1 MFKIEYIMLNEKD
14 KYEFFNNST
23 YIYGTNNVGKTLFYK
38 TLYYILGTSEETIW
52 NEIGM
57 ENVNEI
63 YCKVSNHVSMLFLK
77 RNKDHKL
84 FYKRSELDDYLPV
97 DRDVYVAEIQK
108 LIHHDSI
115 LENNY
120 LNSVEEKLSY
130 RGWAY
135 LNFIDEHSLGNI
147 SPIITTAN
155 DVKSFKRIHR
165 QMDFIFDYENLV
177 KLNKLLDEKELI
189 EEQLK
194 EHKTNKEKYDHLIEL
209 INHYLTK
216 LNISN
221 DGKIE
226 DKEKRFNIYLKNSE
240 EKYDEVMIKN
250 NKELTYLLKAS
261 AYLEEQIKID
271 SAYDNQNFL
280 VNTKNKKIK
289 LLLESLETALQ
300 GKEQYSNYMNDIKE
314 ILTKNEMVIDLISL
328 KDYASS
334 IKYLKDKK
342 NVIDKQISLLENSIK
357 ENTPEDIIKYVNNL
371 KTYFDEIKLIPN
383 FDEYT
388 TLSESL
394 KSKNEEISDLKKILG
409 NYNSS
414 SINKFLTSRYL
425 SIPIKTDYVEEDKKT
440 DKFEMRFLPS
450 TLSINAY
457 REEKINDKKILT
469 HYYPGSKA
477 RFTCWQLLGYISLY
491 SYIIDKFG
499 GFPILPLLVIDGFN
513 EPFDDK
519 SDKYKGL
526 VDYFSNLCNK
536 MNIQLIIMATRNDI
550 NYDNVNYIDLSKGFN
565 SSRKSN

>member
-1 MFKIEYIMLNEKD
+1 MK
-14 KYEFFNNST
+14 
-23 YIYGTNNVGKTLFYK
+23 
-38 TLYYILGTSEETIW
+38 
-52 NEIGM
+52 
-57 ENVNEI
+57 
-63 YCKVSNHVSMLFLK
+63 
-77 RNKDHKL
+77 
-84 FYKRSELDDYLPV
+84 
-97 DRDVYVAEIQK
+97 
-108 LIHHDSI
+108 
-115 LENNY
+115 
-120 LNSVEEKLSY
+120 
-130 RGWAY
+130 
-135 LNFIDEHSLGNI
+135 
-147 SPIITTAN
+147 
-155 DVKSFKRIHR
+155 
-165 QMDFIFDYENLV
+165 
-177 KLNKLLDEKELI
+177 
-189 EEQLK
+189 
-194 EHKTNKEKYDHLIEL
+194 
-209 INHYLTK
+209 
-216 LNISN
+216 
-221 DGKIE
+221 
-226 DKEKRFNIYLKNSE
+226 YLK
-240 EKYDEVMIKN
+240 
-250 NKELTYLLKAS
+250 
-261 AYLEEQIKID
+261 YLEEQIKID
-271 SAYDNQNFL
+271 SVYENQNSL

-314 ILTKNEMVIDLISL
+314 ILTKNEMVIDVISL

-342 NVIDKQISLLENSIK
+342 YVIDKQISLLENSIK

-394 KSKNEEISDLKKILG
+394 KSKNEKISDLKKILG

-425 SIPIKTDYVEEDKKT
+425 SIPVKTDYVEEDKKM

-477 RFTCWQLLGYISLY
+477 RFTCWQLLGYLSLY

-536 MNIQLIIMATRNDI
+536 TNIQLIIMATRNDI
-550 NYDNVNYIDLSKGFN
+550 NYDNINYIDLSKGFN
-565 SSRKSN
+565 SLRKSKCECECECE

>member
-14 KYEFFNNST
+14 KYEFSNNST

-63 YCKVSNHVSMLFLK
+63 YCKISNDDSILFLK
-77 RNKDHKL
+77 RNEDHKL

-135 LNFIDEHSLGNI
+135 LNFIDEHSLGSI
-147 SPIITTAN
+147 SPIISIAN

-177 KLNKLLDEKELI
+177 KLNKLLDEKEVI

-194 EHKTNKEKYDHLIEL
+194 DHKANKEKYDHLLEL
-209 INHYLTK
+209 INHYLIK
-216 LNISN
+216 LNILN
-221 DGKIE
+221 DGEIE
-226 DKEKRFNIYLKNSE
+226 DKEKRFNIYLNE
-240 EKYDEVMIKN
+240 LGEKYDEIMVKN

-271 SAYDNQNFL
+271 SVYENQNSL

-289 LLLESLETALQ
+289 LLLESLEMALQ
-300 GKEQYSNYMNDIKE
+300 DREQYSNYLKNIKE
-314 ILTKNEMVIDLISL
+314 ILTKNEMVTDVISL

-334 IKYLKDKK
+334 IKYLKEKK
-342 NVIDKQISLLENSIK
+342 SIIDKQITLLKNAIK

-383 FDEYT
+383 FNEYT

-394 KSKNEEISDLKKILG
+394 KSKNEEISDINKILG
-409 NYNSS
+409 NYNSNI
-414 SINKFLTSRYL
+414 INKFLTSSYL
-425 SIPIKTDYVEEDKKT
+425 SIPVKTEYVEEDKKM
-440 DKFEMRFLPS
+440 DKFEIRFLPS

-457 REEKINDKKILT
+457 REEIINDKKILT

-526 VDYFSNLCNK
+526 VDYISSICNK

-550 NYDNVNYIDLSKGFN
+550 NYNNVNYIDLSKGFN

>member
-14 KYEFFNNST
+14 KYEFSSNST

-52 NEIGM
+52 NEVGM

-63 YCKVSNHVSMLFLK
+63 YCKVSNDVSVLFLK

-130 RGWAY
+130 RGWSY

-147 SPIITTAN
+147 SPIISMAN
-155 DVKSFKRIHR
+155 DVKGFKRIHK
-165 QMDFIFDYENLV
+165 QMDFIFDYDNLI
-177 KLNKLLDEKELI
+177 KLNKLLEEKELI

-194 EHKTNKEKYDHLIEL
+194 NHKANKEKYDHLIEL

-226 DKEKRFNIYLKNSE
+226 DKEKRFNIYLNNSE
-240 EKYDEVMIKN
+240 EKYDEVMVKN

-271 SAYDNQNFL
+271 SVYDNQNYL

-314 ILTKNEMVIDLISL
+314 ILTKNEMVIDVISL

-357 ENTPEDIIKYVNNL
+357 ENVPEDIIKYVNNL
-371 KTYFDEIKLIPN
+371 KTFFNEIKLIPN

-388 TLSESL
+388 NLSESL
-394 KSKNEEISDLKKILG
+394 KNKIEEISNVKKVLG
-409 NYNSS
+409 NYNSN
-414 SINKFLTSRYL
+414 SINKFLTSIYL
-425 SIPIKTDYVEEDKKT
+425 SIPVKTEYVEEDKKK
-440 DKFEMRFLPS
+440 DKFEIRFLPS

-491 SYIIDKFG
+491 KYIIDKFG

-526 VDYFSNLCNK
+526 VDYISSVCNK
-536 MNIQLIIMATRNDI
+536 MNIQLIIMATRNYI
-550 NYDNVNYIDLSKGFN
+550 NYDNINYIDLSKGFN
-565 SSRKSN
+565 SSR